1 MWPHRFPGASGPGRP
16 RDRHTRAY
24 GSEWSI
30 SKPARA
36 LRTLRRPPAPSTPV
50 GSRRPLIG
58 RYLVCSA
65 DVPGASGPGRPL
77 AVGAA
82 CCCLWHRWCSGR
94 LRARPPARSPH
105 ASLRLGVVDLEA
117 RPCPPDPPAPSTP
130 VGSRRPPIGRYL
142 VCMYLARP
150 CRRPQAPRPGLLTTL
165 PQQTVRKTQTPP
177 VVTVVVSW
185 FPNNVACNSPTTL
198 SNFEFTSLK
207 FQRFQTLLKR
217 QPIEL
222 HAKFRGALPHGAKRG
237 ACRVRP
243 GSLSR
248 RARRARRGRPCLSP
262 GARRAPGAW
271 REPRR
276 AASRHSD
283 TPTPPTR
290 RPSRSSGT
298 SARPRGR

>member
-1 MWPHRFPGASGPGRP
+1 MCPDPVCAMWPHRFPGAF
-16 RDRHTRAY
+16 
-24 GSEWSI
+24 
-30 SKPARA
+30 
-36 LRTLRRPPAPSTPV
+36 
-50 GSRRPLIG
+50 
-58 RYLVCSA
+58 
-65 DVPGASGPGRPL
+65 GPGRPL

-82 CCCLWHRWCSGR
+82 CCCLWHRWCSGLRARPPGARRRRVRGGLPGPCVCYLVPQVSGR

-177 VVTVVVSW
+177 VATVVVSW
-185 FPNNVACNSPTTL
+185 FPNNVACNSPATL
-198 SNFEFTSLK
+198 STFEFTSLK

-222 HAKFRGALPHGAKRG
+222 HAKFRGALPQGAQRG

-243 GSLSR
+243 GYLSR
-248 RARRARRGRPCLSP
+248 CARRARRGRPCLSP

-276 AASRHSD
+276 AASRHSG
-283 TPTPPTR
+283 TPTPPTQ

>member
-1 MWPHRFPGASGPGRP
+1 MPGPCAC
-16 RDRHTRAY
+16 Y
-24 GSEWSI
+24 V
-30 SKPARA
+30 
-36 LRTLRRPPAPSTPV
+36 APQV
-50 GSRRPLIG
+50 
-58 RYLVCSA
+58 
-65 DVPGASGPGRPL
+65 
-77 AVGAA
+77 
-82 CCCLWHRWCSGR
+82 SGR

-142 VCMYLARP
+142 VGSAGVPGASGPGRPRDRHTRAYGSEWSISKPARALRTL
-150 CRRPQAPRPGLLTTL
+150 RRPHTGTAARTTHTPLTTNG
-165 PQQTVRKTQTPP
+165 PKNQTPP
-177 VVTVVVSW
+177 VATVVVSW
-185 FPNNVACNSPTTL
+185 FPNNVACNSPATV

-222 HAKFRGALPHGAKRG
+222 HARLRGALPHGAERG

-248 RARRARRGRPCLSP
+248 CARRARCARRGRPCLSP

-276 AASRHSD
+276 AASRRSD

-290 RPSRSSGT
+290 RPLRSSGT
-298 SARPRGR
+298 SARSRGK

>member
-117 RPCPPDPPAPSTP
+117 RPCPPDPPAPSGALHTGGVAAASNRAVLGVHVLGP
-130 VGSRRPPIGRYL
+130 ALPPPTGTA
-142 VCMYLARP
+142 AR
-150 CRRPQAPRPGLLTTL
+150 TTHN
-165 PQQTVRKTQTPP
+165 P
-177 VVTVVVSW
+177 
-185 FPNNVACNSPTTL
+185 PTT
-198 SNFEFTSLK
+198 NGPK
-207 FQRFQTLLKR
+207 N
-217 QPIEL
+217 PD
-222 HAKFRGALPHGAKRG
+222 P
-237 ACRVRP
+237 
-243 GSLSR
+243 
-248 RARRARRGRPCLSP
+248 
-262 GARRAPGAW
+262 
-271 REPRR
+271 
-276 AASRHSD
+276 
-283 TPTPPTR
+283 
-290 RPSRSSGT
+290 SSGY
-298 SARPRGR
+298 GRCVMVSQQCRMQFPHHCFKL

>member
-1 MWPHRFPGASGPGRP
+1 MPGPCVCYA
-16 RDRHTRAY
+16 
-24 GSEWSI
+24 
-30 SKPARA
+30 
-36 LRTLRRPPAPSTPV
+36 APQV
-50 GSRRPLIG
+50 
-58 RYLVCSA
+58 
-65 DVPGASGPGRPL
+65 
-77 AVGAA
+77 
-82 CCCLWHRWCSGR
+82 SGR

-142 VCMYLARP
+142 VCLYLAWP
-150 CRRPQAPRPGLLTTL
+150 CRHPRALRPGLLTTL
-165 PQQTVRKTQTPP
+165 PQQTVRKTQSPP

-222 HAKFRGALPHGAKRG
+222 HARFRGALPHGAERG

-243 GSLSR
+243 GYLSRRARCARCARCAR
-248 RARRARRGRPCLSP
+248 RARRARRARCARPRLSL
-262 GARRAPGAW
+262 GSRRAPGAW

-276 AASRHSD
+276 AASRHSG

>member
-1 MWPHRFPGASGPGRP
+1 MCPDPVFAMWPHRFPGASGPGRP
-16 RDRHTRAY
+16 RDRHTRAC

-36 LRTLRRPPAPSTPV
+36 LRTLRRPHTGTAARTTHTP
-50 GSRRPLIG
+50 
-58 RYLVCSA
+58 
-65 DVPGASGPGRPL
+65 
-77 AVGAA
+77 
-82 CCCLWHRWCSGR
+82 
-94 LRARPPARSPH
+94 
-105 ASLRLGVVDLEA
+105 
-117 RPCPPDPPAPSTP
+117 
-130 VGSRRPPIGRYL
+130 
-142 VCMYLARP
+142 
-150 CRRPQAPRPGLLTTL
+150 LTTNG
-165 PQQTVRKTQTPP
+165 PKNQTPP
-177 VVTVVVSW
+177 VATVVVSW
-185 FPNNVACNSPTTL
+185 FPNNVACNSPTTF

-207 FQRFQTLLKR
+207 FRRFQMLLKR

-222 HAKFRGALPHGAKRG
+222 HAEFRGALPHGAERG

-248 RARRARRGRPCLSP
+248 RARHARRGRPWLSP
-262 GARRAPGAW
+262 GARRGPGAW

-276 AASRHSD
+276 AASRRSG

>member
-1 MWPHRFPGASGPGRP
+1 MPGPCVCYVAPQVSGRLRARPPARRWRCMLLLVAPLVFRAPPGPAARSPLALHVVACGTAGVPGASGPGRP

-36 LRTLRRPPAPSTPV
+36 LRTLRRPP
-50 GSRRPLIG
+50 IG
-58 RYLVCSA
+58 RYLVC
-65 DVPGASGPGRPL
+65 L
-77 AVGAA
+77 
-82 CCCLWHRWCSGR
+82 
-94 LRARPPARSPH
+94 
-105 ASLRLGVVDLEA
+105 
-117 RPCPPDPPAPSTP
+117 
-130 VGSRRPPIGRYL
+130 
-142 VCMYLARP
+142 YLAWP
-150 CRRPQAPRPGLLTTL
+150 CRHPRAPRPGLLTTL
-165 PQQTVRKTQTPP
+165 PQQTVRKTQSPP

-185 FPNNVACNSPTTL
+185 FPNNVACNSPATL

-222 HAKFRGALPHGAKRG
+222 HARFRGALPHGAKRG

-248 RARRARRGRPCLSP
+248 RARRTRRARPCLSP

-276 AASRHSD
+276 AASRHSG
-283 TPTPPTR
+283 TPTPPTQ

-298 SARPRGR
+298 SARPRGK

>member
-1 MWPHRFPGASGPGRP
+1 MWPHRF
-16 RDRHTRAY
+16 
-24 GSEWSI
+24 
-30 SKPARA
+30 
-36 LRTLRRPPAPSTPV
+36 
-50 GSRRPLIG
+50 
-58 RYLVCSA
+58 
-65 DVPGASGPGRPL
+65 PGASGPGRPL

-82 CCCLWHRWCSGR
+82 CCCLWHRWCSGRLRARPPGARRRRVRGGVPGPCVCYLVPQVSGR

-142 VCMYLARP
+142 VCLYLAWP
-150 CRRPQAPRPGLLTTL
+150 CRHPRAPRPGLLTTL
-165 PQQTVRKTQTPP
+165 PQQTVRKTQSPP

-185 FPNNVACNSPTTL
+185 FPNNVACNSPATL

-248 RARRARRGRPCLSP
+248 RARRTRRARPCLSP

-271 REPRR
+271 RAPRR
-276 AASRHSD
+276 AASRRSG

-298 SARPRGR
+298 SARTRGR

>member
-1 MWPHRFPGASGPGRP
+1 MCPDPVCAMWPHRFPGAF
-16 RDRHTRAY
+16 
-24 GSEWSI
+24 
-30 SKPARA
+30 
-36 LRTLRRPPAPSTPV
+36 
-50 GSRRPLIG
+50 
-58 RYLVCSA
+58 
-65 DVPGASGPGRPL
+65 GPGRPL

-82 CCCLWHRWCSGR
+82 CCCLWHRWCSGLRARPPGARRRRVRGGLPGPCVCYVAPQVSGR

-165 PQQTVRKTQTPP
+165 SQQTVRNTQTPP
-177 VVTVVVSW
+177 
-185 FPNNVACNSPTTL
+185 
-198 SNFEFTSLK
+198 
-207 FQRFQTLLKR
+207 
-217 QPIEL
+217 
-222 HAKFRGALPHGAKRG
+222 
-237 ACRVRP
+237 CRVRP
-243 GSLSR
+243 GYLP
-248 RARRARRGRPCLSP
+248 RRGRPWLSP

-271 REPRR
+271 RAPRR
-276 AASRHSD
+276 AASRRSG

>member
-1 MWPHRFPGASGPGRP
+1 MCPDPVFAMWPHRF
-16 RDRHTRAY
+16 
-24 GSEWSI
+24 
-30 SKPARA
+30 
-36 LRTLRRPPAPSTPV
+36 
-50 GSRRPLIG
+50 
-58 RYLVCSA
+58 
-65 DVPGASGPGRPL
+65 PGASGPGRPL

-82 CCCLWHRWCSGR
+82 CCCLWHRWCSGRLRARPPGARRRRVRGGVPGPCVCYLVPQVSGR

-142 VCMYLARP
+142 VCLYLARP
-150 CRRPQAPRPGLLTTL
+150 CRHPQAPRPGLLTTL
-165 PQQTVRKTQTPP
+165 SQQTVRKTQTPP

-248 RARRARRGRPCLSP
+248 RARRARRARRGRPCLSP

>member
-1 MWPHRFPGASGPGRP
+1 MPGPCAC
-16 RDRHTRAY
+16 Y
-24 GSEWSI
+24 V
-30 SKPARA
+30 
-36 LRTLRRPPAPSTPV
+36 APQV
-50 GSRRPLIG
+50 
-58 RYLVCSA
+58 
-65 DVPGASGPGRPL
+65 
-77 AVGAA
+77 
-82 CCCLWHRWCSGR
+82 SGR
-94 LRARPPARSPH
+94 LRARPPD
-105 ASLRLGVVDLEA
+105 LRRRGA
-117 RPCPPDPPAPSTP
+117 CPPARRWRCMLLLVAPLVFRAPSDPPAPSTP

-177 VVTVVVSW
+177 VATVVVSW
-185 FPNNVACNSPTTL
+185 FPNNVACNSPATL
-198 SNFEFTSLK
+198 STFEFTSLK

-222 HAKFRGALPHGAKRG
+222 HAKFRGALPQGAQRG

-243 GSLSR
+243 GYLSR
-248 RARRARRGRPCLSP
+248 CARRARRGRPCLSP

-276 AASRHSD
+276 AASRHSG

>member
-1 MWPHRFPGASGPGRP
+1 MWPHRFPGASGPGCP
-16 RDRHTRAY
+16 RDRHTRA
-24 GSEWSI
+24 
-30 SKPARA
+30 A
-36 LRTLRRPPAPSTPV
+36 
-50 GSRRPLIG
+50 
-58 RYLVCSA
+58 
-65 DVPGASGPGRPL
+65 
-77 AVGAA
+77 
-82 CCCLWHRWCSGR
+82 
-94 LRARPPARSPH
+94 
-105 ASLRLGVVDLEA
+105 LGVVDLEA

-142 VCMYLARP
+142 VCLYLAWP
-150 CRRPQAPRPGLLTTL
+150 CRHPRALRPGLLTTL
-165 PQQTVRKTQTPP
+165 PQQTVRKTQSPP

-198 SNFEFTSLK
+198 SKFEFTSLE

-248 RARRARRGRPCLSP
+248 RARRARPCLSL

-276 AASRHSD
+276 AASRHSG